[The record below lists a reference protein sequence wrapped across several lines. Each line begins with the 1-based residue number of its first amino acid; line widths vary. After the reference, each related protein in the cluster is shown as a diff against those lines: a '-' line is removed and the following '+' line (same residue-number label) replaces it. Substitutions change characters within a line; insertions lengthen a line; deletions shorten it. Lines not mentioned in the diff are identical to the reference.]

1 MSVVGF
7 CPWFAGWGLG
17 AASPP
22 SKVQCKRDTVYM
34 QRAFGCFSFFFLI
47 FLLLF
52 FFAVIKSVCMDF
64 ETSAM
69 RISTDGHYYRVV

>member
-1 MSVVGF
+1 MQKGHRVY
-7 CPWFAGWGLG
+7 
-17 AASPP
+17 AAC
-22 SKVQCKRDTVYM
+22 VWL
-34 QRAFGCFSFFFLI
+34 FFFFFLI

>member
-22 SKVQCKRDTVYM
+22 SKVQCKRDTVHM
-34 QRAFGCFSFFFLI
+34 QRAFGCFSFFFKFFCFCFSLQ
-47 FLLLF
+47 LLNLYAWTLEKKKKKHQVF
-52 FFAVIKSVCMDF
+52 GAQLSL
-64 ETSAM
+64 
-69 RISTDGHYYRVV
+69 